1 METPSMKFTLAP
13 IAGAVLALAL
23 GLSVSTVHAQATPKA
38 AAQADATPPSNAQLQ
53 QELEALRE
61 QVRQL
66 QQAQHGATSAQRQTP
81 PAAASGKAKD
91 GMAMGKQKDKGM
103 QKGGGM
109 GMMDCMDKM
118 GCMDKMDDAMEM
130 PPADPAKPDPMPGGM
145 SDM

>member
-1 METPSMKFTLAP
+1 MKTQSAKFILSP
-13 IAGAVLALAL
+13 IAGAVLVL
-23 GLSVSTVHAQATPKA
+23 GLSVSAAHAQTTPKA
-38 AAQADATPPSNAQLQ
+38 AAPTTDATPPSNAQLQ

-66 QQAQHGATSAQRQTP
+66 QQAQHGSTSAQRQTP
-81 PAAASGKAKD
+81 PAAAPGKAKD
-91 GMAMGKQKDKGM
+91 GMAMGKQKDKAM

>member
-1 METPSMKFTLAP
+1 METPSMKFTLSP

-38 AAQADATPPSNAQLQ
+38 AAPADATPPSNAQLQ

-81 PAAASGKAKD
+81 PAAASGKA
-91 GMAMGKQKDKGM
+91 MGKQGMGMKKDKGM
-103 QKGGGM
+103 QKGGM
-109 GMMDCMDKM
+109 GMMDDMDKA
-118 GCMDKMDDAMEM
+118 DDAMEM
-130 PPADPAKPDPMPGGM
+130 PPAAPAKPDPMSGGM